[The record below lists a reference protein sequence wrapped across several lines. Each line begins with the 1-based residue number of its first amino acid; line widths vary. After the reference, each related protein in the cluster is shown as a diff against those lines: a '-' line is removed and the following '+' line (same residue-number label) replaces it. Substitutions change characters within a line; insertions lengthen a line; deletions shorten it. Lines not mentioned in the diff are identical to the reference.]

1 MAIAGVSA
9 IFLGYNWHQAEVEIA
24 VLENQIK
31 QLKAKSNPSVAPR
44 NRDSLWK
51 LLDPLNDTVTDR
63 SECKREGKQFQQADK
78 DFTAARETIKEIVK
92 NLVSEKQVAESEV
105 IAKIKEVLD
114 PKDELKLQY
123 NQVIKNEPSD
133 SESYKSEKTKWVEA
147 ICLYEQQKNQ
157 GFKDDVRAKFN

>member
-9 IFLGYNWHQAEVEIA
+9 IFLGYNWHQAQVKIA
-24 VLENQIK
+24 VLENRIEE
-31 QLKAKSNPSVAPR
+31 LKAKPTPSVAP
-44 NRDSLWK
+44 SLWK

-133 SESYKSEKTKWVEA
+133 SESYKSEKMKWVEA
-147 ICLYEQQKNQ
+147 VCLYEQQKNQ
-157 GFKDDVRAKFN
+157 GFKDDIRAKFN